1 MHLLSYLHEVSISW
15 AVLFEN
21 FRVSTYICQLYL
33 SNNLL
38 WIFHIRY
45 LYLIKISPS
54 LCVLL
59 AHHGCL
65 IGRGAIQVIENK
77 NINIKR
83 SSACT
88 LWSSGWQGV
97 CPSNYSTLCDC
108 HSPGL
113 WGPGYLSHIFITQ
126 TPATSSWVPHVFI
139 NSAKSSFG

>member
-1 MHLLSYLHEVSISW
+1 MYLLSYLRVVSRSW
-15 AVLFEN
+15 GVLFEN

-38 WIFHIRY
+38 WIFDIRY
-45 LYLIKISPS
+45 LYFIKISPS

-65 IGRGAIQVIENK
+65 IGRGAIQVIEN
-77 NINIKR
+77 NILKDHLLAHYGR
-83 SSACT
+83 LVGRGSAQVITQHCVT
-88 LWSSGWQGV
+88 V
-97 CPSNYSTLCDC
+97 I
-108 HSPGL
+108 HRGL

-126 TPATSSWVPHVFI
+126 TPATSSWGPHVFI

>member
-1 MHLLSYLHEVSISW
+1 MHLLSYLHVVSRSW
-15 AVLFEN
+15 GVLFEN

-38 WIFHIRY
+38 WIFDIRY
-45 LYLIKISPS
+45 LYFIKISS
-54 LCVLL
+54 SSCALL

-77 NINIKR
+77 ILKDHLLAYYGR
-83 SSACT
+83 LVGRGSAQVITQHCVT
-88 LWSSGWQGV
+88 V
-97 CPSNYSTLCDC
+97 I
-108 HSPGL
+108 HRGL